1 MTLDGRLKFRCPAA
15 TPGTEGDHLSVDV
28 NLPLSLAHM
37 GALIER
43 LGACF
48 CGASMEINPAERTKE
63 EQK

>member
-1 MTLDGRLKFRCPAA
+1 MILGGRLELRCPAA

-37 GALIER
+37 GSIIER

-48 CGASMEINPAERTKE
+48 CVASMEIKPAERTKE